1 MKSLVLT
8 PRALF
13 KLSQFSIGPEWFYQ
27 FGLPAKNCGLKRV
40 VIDQMVYIVEADLE
54 TDETPVIVVNL
65 AGDDGVLVQAATR
78 STILERIIT
87 VGLSIY
93 TDSVAIPTGWRKHQE
108 GCLFSIQ
115 ASNREWRWR
124 VHFDMRPRDCNDLFV
139 FSRLEDTRS
148 FDRLER
154 HLEVYDAAR
163 SNVAEAVL
171 SQFEEPS
178 SASRAGIT
186 LSQRLPQGFV
196 QGATLEQWYRSKLT
210 KEQRDFVDKP
220 HDGPV
225 RLRGAAGTGKT
236 LSLVV
241 KFLRD
246 ALAAAQTTAISV
258 KIGFLTH
265 SFASVDLV
273 NAIGESLD
281 PRGLLFGASPNVKLE
296 VRTLYDL
303 AHKNLNFELDQLEP
317 LSLDGRE
324 GRRLQAE
331 LIAATLKEL
340 GSSRIVGAQF
350 AGLSPEL
357 KERWDA
363 ATTGRDARLVA
374 EIMNEFASVL
384 DAEGV
389 RHGEERGERYA
400 KGSFPRPAWLMNLS
414 TELDRRFILE
424 VHRRYRRQ
432 LGEMNTLSVDQM
444 IGDFNS
450 FLDSNRWDRI
460 RQRDGYDALF
470 VDELHLFTSIERQT
484 LHKLIR
490 RNADE
495 DGKPRRPPVFMAYD
509 LKQSPRDTFAQYG
522 EGDTSLFAASTG
534 LQNSELVKLEKVF
547 RYTPQIAE
555 FLADLDATFPAI
567 DVPGEW
573 DAYSGKAELADGD
586 TPELTVFL
594 DEASLFANVFAEAQK
609 AARVHAGGGRR
620 VAVLCASDEQF
631 DKYLPIAAAR
641 YSQGHLPI
649 VSREPSSDLRH
660 AGKRFVFSMPEY
672 VAGLQFETVFL
683 VHVDATEA
691 PLDASDGVRRRFIS
705 NIYLGSSR
713 AEKTLRI
720 AACLTRGGKSHVLE
734 MALNRRSLLEVAAP
748 TKLVKPAI
756 RK

>member
-1 MKSLVLT
+1 MKALVLT

-13 KLSQFSIGPEWFYQ
+13 KLSQFSIGSEWFDQ
-27 FGLPAKNCGLKRV
+27 FGLPTEDCGLKRV
-40 VIDQMVYIVEADLE
+40 VIDGTVYLLEADLD
-54 TDETPVIVVNL
+54 TDETPVIVVNS
-65 AGDDGVLVQAATR
+65 AGIDGVLTDPTTR
-78 STILERIIT
+78 SSILERIIT
-87 VGLSIY
+87 VGRSVY
-93 TDSVAIPTGWRKHQE
+93 TDSVSIPTGWRKHQE
-108 GCLFSIQ
+108 DCVFSIQ
-115 ASNREWRWR
+115 ASSREWRSR
-124 VHFDMRPRDCNDLFV
+124 VHFDMRPRDRNDLYV
-139 FSRLEDTRS
+139 FSMLSEQRT
-148 FDRLER
+148 FDRVER
-154 HLEVYDAAR
+154 HVAIYEEAR
-163 SNVAEAVL
+163 AGLIEAVL
-171 SQFEEPS
+171 TQPDEPTA
-178 SASRAGIT
+178 ASRAGIT

-210 KEQRDFVDKP
+210 TEQREFVDKP

-246 ALAAAQTTAISV
+246 ALAGEGSSKPI
-258 KIGFLTH
+258 KLGFLTH

-281 PRGLLFGASPNVKLE
+281 PKGLLFGAGHNVKLQ

-331 LIAATLKEL
+331 LIASTLKDL
-340 GSSRIVGAQF
+340 AASVIVAAQF
-350 AGLSPEL
+350 ADISPDL
-357 KERWDA
+357 RAHWDA
-363 ATTGRDARLVA
+363 AAAGTDRRLIG

-389 RHGEERGERYA
+389 RQGDERGERYA
-400 KGSFPRPAWLMNLS
+400 KGSFPRPAWLMALPS
-414 TELDRRFILE
+414 ELDRRFVLE

-460 RQRDGYDALF
+460 RERDGYDALF
-470 VDELHLFTSIERQT
+470 VDELHLFTSIERQI

-495 DGKPRRPPVFMAYD
+495 DGKPKRPPVFMAYD

-522 EGDTSLFAASTG
+522 EGDTSLFGASTG
-534 LQNSELVKLEKVF
+534 LQNSELVKLERVF

-573 DAYSGKAELADGD
+573 DAYSGKAELEDGAK
-586 TPELTVFL
+586 PELTVYQ
-594 DEASLFANVFAEAQK
+594 DEIGLFADVFERAQRIARAE
-609 AARVHAGGGRR
+609 VGGGRR

-631 DKYLPIAAAR
+631 DKYLPVAAGR
-641 YSQGHLPI
+641 YRDRHLPI
-649 VSREPSSDLRH
+649 ISREPSSDLRH
-660 AGKRFVFSMPEY
+660 AGKRFIFSMPEY

-683 VHVDATEA
+683 IHVDATEA
-691 PLDASDGVRRRFIS
+691 PSDASDGMRRRFIS

-713 AEKTLRI
+713 AEKALSV
-720 AACLTRGGKSHVLE
+720 AACLTRGGRSDILDMALQRKSLVE
-734 MALNRRSLLEVAAP
+734 MAAP
-748 TKLVKPAI
+748 VRPAK

>member
-1 MKSLVLT
+1 MNALVLT

-13 KLSQFSIGPEWFYQ
+13 RLSQFSIGPEWFDQ
-27 FGLPAKNCGLKRV
+27 FGLPAEDCGMKRI
-40 VIDQMVYIVEADLE
+40 VIDRTVYLLDAKLD
-54 TDETPVIVVNL
+54 TDETPIVVVNV
-65 AGDDGVLVQAATR
+65 GGEDGVLADPATR
-78 STILERIIT
+78 SSILERIIT
-87 VGLSIY
+87 VGRSIY
-93 TDSVAIPTGWRKHQE
+93 TDSVSIPTGWRKHQE
-108 GCLFSIQ
+108 DCVFSIQ
-115 ASNREWRWR
+115 ASSREWRSR
-124 VHFDMRPRDCNDLFV
+124 VHFDMRPMGRNDLYV
-139 FSRLEDTRS
+139 FSRLDGQRS
-148 FDRLER
+148 FDRVER
-154 HLEVYDAAR
+154 HIGIYEAAR
-163 SNVAEAVL
+163 GKLVDAVL
-171 SQFEEPS
+171 TQPEEPTA
-178 SASRAGIT
+178 ASRAGIT

-210 KEQRDFVDKP
+210 TDQRDFVDKA

-246 ALAAAQTTAISV
+246 ALASEGSPKQV
-258 KIGFLTH
+258 KLGFLTH

-281 PRGLLFGASPNVKLE
+281 PKGLLFGAGRNVKLE

-331 LIAATLKEL
+331 LIASTLKDL
-340 GSSRIVGAQF
+340 AGSGIVAAQF
-350 AGLSPEL
+350 AGISPDL
-357 KERWDA
+357 KERWDKA
-363 ATTGRDARLVA
+363 AAGTDRRLIA

-389 RHGEERGERYA
+389 RHGDERGERYA
-400 KGSFPRPAWLMNLS
+400 KGSYPRPAWLMNLA

-444 IGDFNS
+444 VGDFNS

-460 RQRDGYDALF
+460 RERDGYDALF

-490 RNADE
+490 RISDE
-495 DGKPRRPPVFMAYD
+495 DGKPKRPPVFMAYD
-509 LKQSPRDTFAQYG
+509 LKQSPRDTFAQYS
-522 EGDTSLFAASTG
+522 EGDTSLFSASTG
-534 LQNSELVKLEKVF
+534 LQNSQLVKLERVF

-573 DAYSGKAELADGD
+573 DAYSGKAELADGAK
-586 TPELTVFL
+586 PELTVYQ
-594 DEASLFANVFAEAQK
+594 DETTLFADVFEQAQRIARAET
-609 AARVHAGGGRR
+609 GGGRR

-631 DKYLPIAAAR
+631 DKYVPVAAGR
-641 YSQGHLPI
+641 YRDRHLPI
-649 VSREPSSDLRH
+649 TSREPSSDLRH
-660 AGKRFVFSMPEY
+660 AGKRFIFSMPEY

-683 VHVDATEA
+683 MHVDAAEA
-691 PLDASDGVRRRFIS
+691 PTDASDGVRRRFIS

-713 AEKTLRI
+713 AEKTLSV
-720 AACLTRGGKSHVLE
+720 AACMTRGGRSDILDMAMQRKSLV
-734 MALNRRSLLEVAAP
+734 EVAAP
-748 TKLVKPAI
+748 VRPAK

>member
-1 MKSLVLT
+1 MKALVLT

-13 KLSQFSIGPEWFYQ
+13 RLSQFSIGPEWFEH
-27 FGLPAKNCGLKRV
+27 FGLPAEDCGLKRL
-40 VIDQMVYIVEADLE
+40 VIDDTAYLLEADLD
-54 TDETPVIVVNL
+54 TDETPVVVVNV
-65 AGDDGVLVQAATR
+65 GGYDGVLTDPATR
-78 STILERIIT
+78 SSILERIIT
-87 VGLSIY
+87 VGRSIY
-93 TDSVAIPTGWRKHQE
+93 TDSVSIPTGWRKHQE
-108 GCLFSIQ
+108 DCVFSIQ
-115 ASNREWRWR
+115 ASSREWRTR
-124 VHFDMRPRDCNDLFV
+124 VHFDMRPQGRNDLYV
-139 FSRLEDTRS
+139 FSQLEGSRS
-148 FDRLER
+148 FDQVDR
-154 HLEVYDAAR
+154 HDAIYDAAR
-163 SNVAEAVL
+163 SGMVEAVL
-171 SQFEEPS
+171 TQPEASTP
-178 SASRAGIT
+178 ASRAGIM

-210 KEQRDFVDKP
+210 KEQREFVDKP

-246 ALAAAQTTAISV
+246 GLAAEASV
-258 KIGFLTH
+258 KPIKLGFLTH

-281 PRGLLFGASPNVKLE
+281 SKGLLFGAGHNVKLE

-324 GRRLQAE
+324 GRRLQSE
-331 LIAATLKEL
+331 LITSTLRDL
-340 GSSRIVGAQF
+340 AGSTIVAAQF
-350 AGLSPEL
+350 AKISSEL

-363 ATTGRDARLVA
+363 AVGGRDRRLIA

-389 RHGEERGERYA
+389 RHGGERGERYA
-400 KGSFPRPAWLMNLS
+400 KGSYPRPSWLMRLPS
-414 TELDRRFILE
+414 ELDRRFILE

-460 RQRDGYDALF
+460 RERDGYDALF

-490 RNADE
+490 RNSDE
-495 DGKPRRPPVFMAYD
+495 EGKPKRPPIFMAYD
-509 LKQSPRDTFAQYG
+509 LKQSPRDTFAQYS
-522 EGDTSLFAASTG
+522 DADSSLFSASTG
-534 LQNSELVKLEKVF
+534 LQNSELVKLERVF

-573 DAYSGKAELADGD
+573 DAYSGKAELADGAV
-586 TPELTVFL
+586 PELTVYQ
-594 DEASLFANVFAEAQK
+594 DETILFADVFAQAQRM
-609 AARVHAGGGRR
+609 ARAEAGGGRR

-631 DKYLPIAAAR
+631 DKYLPVAAGR
-641 YSQGHLPI
+641 YAERHLPI
-649 VSREPSSDLRH
+649 ISREPSSDLRH

-683 VHVDATEA
+683 IHVDAAEA
-691 PLDASDGVRRRFIS
+691 PIDAGDGVRRRFIS
-705 NIYLGSSR
+705 SIYLGSSR
-713 AEKTLRI
+713 AEKTLSI
-720 AACLTRGGKSHVLE
+720 AACLTRGGRSDILD
-734 MALNRRSLLEVAAP
+734 MALQRKSLNEVAAP
-748 TKLVKPAI
+748 AKP
-756 RK
+756 RKRK